1 MLRRVRDPL
10 KIAAHVYGQ
19 PTSDFPCRSEWLE
32 YVLMEPTPDPLLAIV
47 RLYHFTPETNLANI
61 RAHGGI
67 YATARLHEMG
77 IEFTPGGNDL
87 SLRLD
92 AEGGMDQY
100 VHLCWD
106 HGHPMEYH
114 VNNRGIRVKYLE
126 IDRAVL
132 YEASTLFCPG
142 VANADSMPTYSVR
155 EAVDGGMIDYDAIN
169 RRIGPL
175 RQPENQARRQ
185 KAERSEILIPDFVP
199 MRFIRNFPN
208 G

>member
-1 MLRRVRDPL
+1 M
-10 KIAAHVYGQ
+10 ATA
-19 PTSDFPCRSEWLE
+19 S
-32 YVLMEPTPDPLLAIV
+32 DPLLAIT
-47 RLYHFTPETNLANI
+47 RLFHFTAETNLPNI

-67 YATARLHEMG
+67 YATALLREMG

-106 HGHPMEYH
+106 YGHPMEWY
-114 VNNRGIRVKYLE
+114 VSNRGIRVKYLE
-126 IDRAVL
+126 IDRSIL
-132 YEASTLFCPG
+132 YEPTARFCPG
-142 VANADSMPTYSVR
+142 VANANGMCTHTVP
-155 EAVDGGMIDYDAIN
+155 EAVEGGMIDYDAIN
-169 RRIGPL
+169 RRIGSL
-175 RQPENQARRQ
+175 REPDNQERRKQ
-185 KAERSEILIPDFVP
+185 AERTEILIPDFVP